1 MLLYTYR
8 SFDME
13 LPTVDIKDA
22 DYIILGLPFDGT
34 TSYKPGARFGPVL
47 IRQATLNLES
57 YILDYDIDIA
67 ELKIADA
74 GM

>member
-22 DYIILGLPFDGT
+22 DYIILGLPLMV
-34 TSYKPGARFGPVL
+34 P
-47 IRQATLNLES
+47 QAINQEQDS
-57 YILDYDIDIA
+57 GQY
-67 ELKIADA
+67 
-74 GM
+74 